1 MKKQTK
7 RAENHQ
13 IFSNFQRGVDCG
25 SGSFI
30 LIDIFAI

>member
-13 IFSNFQRGVDCG
+13 IFSNFQRGIDCSCG
-25 SGSFI
+25 NFI
-30 LIDIFAI
+30 LIDVSTI